1 MNEEALK
8 LLYDSYAKDKG
19 FRDYDEFKGLIA
31 DDDAR
36 KLFFE
41 DSNNDLGFKDQSD
54 FEDTIGF
61 KKKAD
66 TWQKSALEQML
77 PSWQSKSGS
86 QSPSEGA
93 ATAVKKTSTQ
103 EESQVKKGSL
113 VGVNDSETAVN
124 IWAHNSELAANK
136 NKPSGPVISKAYED
150 EFNGVVKQKV
160 DSLNSVYGAR
170 LESQLSAAKKNIEGN
185 IKLGKVTPEEADQ
198 LLSQLNQEYTD
209 KANSDFSNDANSEYD
224 KIIKSYEDKTKK
236 KIEKDSR
243 LAAEKSV
250 KDKNRKP
257 FRDAG
262 MTEDQIDQLEGMV
275 KKRNET
281 GEDDSAITKFI
292 SGFGVKAADI
302 LFNAAPMSNAAV
314 SNMFMNDFYEQ
325 KKEDIKKNLTG
336 KNAGSIDP
344 TNLARINNKN
354 YKDKLEQL
362 MLNDI
367 VLSPKDE
374 AVRDALQM
382 VYETIGSTGADKS
395 QDLFEDNFETFY
407 NKVISNKKLANNEE
421 IRKQQSESVE
431 LLGNIPKS
439 WDEAKETGEWA
450 KYVGGAMGNFAG
462 SAAYGVGTLGAGIY
476 TLNTGEVYNTIMENL
491 SKDISEK
498 TGQKMT
504 KDDLILSG
512 LDGDA
517 LGTAKAVGVMV
528 SALDAGGL
536 FMGAGRVAT
545 GAFKK
550 KIVDTA
556 IKDFIK
562 RGSKSIALRAAS
574 QFAKETAIP
583 LVSEAATEMAQSY
596 IPAVASN
603 ILAAKI
609 RAGQSF
615 DESIMSLS
623 PEETQE
629 VLESGIQAI
638 IGMGAVAPIGGAGA
652 AFRSVEADLIENDRS
667 EKFEV
672 IKDKNGNQFIVSKE
686 KPTTKIVKKE
696 DGTLTSIVSEGN
708 KPDTSQTSNTEDRT
722 ESDLPKSTTE
732 KLDVI
737 SGFIDSGKASELTL
751 ESAEKHSKGKDKV
764 LSKLGRVAVNL
775 FKVVGKIKSA
785 APRVVLLHDNQSAKA
800 MARALG
806 NDVGD
811 NYQVNG
817 WYSRD
822 IGEGG
827 TMFITP
833 NTNTAIHEIMMH
845 PVIDALK
852 QTAPERYEEFIQ
864 QVAQLK
870 TKDKEGNE
878 TTFLDKA
885 KKNYEDSSAEVINEE
900 AVVDYLSG
908 IADKGFDS
916 NFLQKIVELFEKYF
930 NVKVGEFNINLDNPT
945 DVQIFAKDLTKAL
958 RQSRPVVLTKDQTV
972 PASARVQIDEVKSRK
987 KEGVTFN
994 PDFSEYT
1001 GEDDVVTIA
1010 SENVKE
1016 SELTPER
1023 INEFKLKHQESLK
1036 EKNVK
1041 IGIFN
1046 MGDGNYS
1053 IDLNVTQPFEKQANT
1068 KEFAKQNNQ
1077 KAIYSPKGGGV
1088 IETGGT
1094 GETTIKSPS
1103 EAAETIKKLN
1113 SGNNPSSVNNKNTD
1127 SPSDPAVKFQI
1138 ELFHSSP
1145 YRFNEFK
1152 SSQVGKGVGK
1162 QMLGWGFYFLDKEAP
1177 TKVYATSSFQGRVLP
1192 KYTGKYKAGNI
1203 DVVSRLRGEFY
1214 GDVGLYKAKLE
1225 KESGKLFGSKSA
1237 KEEMNQLNKLS
1248 EELDR
1253 DSVGRFTYNTTAH
1266 KGKSPSE
1273 YDYLEGGS
1281 NLTDAQV
1288 HKIGFDTSTTGHQAY
1303 ESLAKSLGGD
1313 KEASMYLLDRGIDGI
1328 KYSDGNIFANKD
1340 RSKGNNVY
1348 VVFDERAISIDRAIS
1363 FSKTNEYKDNSSK
1376 TQEFFSDVVTGKSDK
1391 FKPVRPYSPIMKN
1404 NKDQEEFNKEY
1415 SKLKGNFDEHIATS
1429 IPGFRDVQVKKGRA
1443 IIDTLPEGGLVIDIA
1458 GSEGG
1463 LNKSITKISNGKI
1476 KTINLDVN
1484 KDMQSAHN
1492 TNPVKG
1498 AEFKLGAFFND
1509 YEEDGFTAKRWI
1521 PENKAD
1527 IVHESMGFQFMS
1539 PQRELHI
1546 KEAKDNYLKPDGMLI
1561 VEEKVGNPQWEE
1573 NEIKKDINFKSR
1585 FYTKEQIEEKNKAVK
1600 VSDFDANE
1608 GMAGNMVTEEKLLR
1622 DLGDNFSHVQQY
1634 WDAGNFKGYVASN
1647 DKTKIDKFIKSIG
1660 STNTEFSNRSDD
1672 QLKSI
1677 SFSKDR
1683 VSSPEL
1689 LSIKDQYNT
1698 DNKVI
1703 ISQVDPN
1710 GVFTQENIKRV
1721 EKLHRDSK
1729 DDRTSDEVLDTYK
1742 AFMDETME
1750 MYNTLIDN
1758 GYKIEPWTKPGEPYG
1773 VNSDLVRKDIN
1784 ENKHLYYLRSKAATG
1799 ANEQSSLDDS
1809 YPLFR
1814 ETGIVINGE
1823 QVLYNDLFRAVHDIF
1838 GHGIYKNSFST
1849 QGEFKA
1855 YQAHSNMY
1863 TEAAQS
1869 ALFLETVS
1877 YNAYYSVNK
1886 EYAPRKMYVV
1896 PDSIIKPIRES
1907 APAKSNISFSQEK
1920 GAERRSNPVSFQ
1932 AELGANDVSKPV
1944 TALSG
1949 INKGIDQVYS
1959 DRGLISKAE
1968 RVERDNLP
1976 TAKPLANVPFS
1987 KEKVDKS
1994 FTLKGGNKIVDSNG
2008 DPIILYHGTHKD
2020 FKGFDPLFDYENIP
2034 GNIGQIRD
2042 YETPIGMVFLSD
2054 SKERTKSYGGKT
2066 ISVIVKSKKILKI
2079 NAGNESPDIFFDN
2092 DYNGDNKI
2100 WTKFED
2106 GGYDLIEITGKTTKQ
2121 GNTRTYIAYPENLQ
2135 IYKEDQALF
2144 SKEKVTKTTERVVAP
2159 ENSEFENLH
2168 NAFDASNPDPRFTGK
2183 SQETKKMLDKMSS
2196 MTDDEISQEAQ
2207 KMGSDKLLDLAKS
2220 FQGNQ
2225 NFSLLFLIEQMKR
2238 AARANDNAAVD
2249 NAWDAVNQIGHTV
2262 GQLLA
2267 QMRALQSAADNNQ
2280 IIKRIIDRVFKKAG
2294 VNLTNDQKA
2303 ELSDLV
2309 EKYVITAAE
2318 EKKQY
2323 ERYDVNRT
2331 PVNKGRLDKSRQN
2344 ARAAAEDL
2352 QIFIDDHVPETLM
2365 DTLGTLLR
2373 GNLLSPISLGRNVFG
2388 NTISMVTSFTEAGIV
2403 YPMAAKLAS
2412 PRNARF
2418 LPYWVIVMAGA
2429 RGGWT
2434 TIRTLFPSVFDA
2446 YFGTHFLP
2454 TDDIISNKFEIRR
2467 QLRPLRSAKKLFTTL
2482 PREIRSGE
2490 KSVPQGL
2497 KEGLQNLLYATAGIP
2512 ASLMF
2517 KALQA
2522 TDAPFAEGFKAYHD
2536 YIEFYSQ
2543 KKNAGKSISNLEDFQ
2558 RNLTESQKSSRAKFA
2573 RTGLFSDPDSFA
2585 AKAARK
2591 IITQT
2596 PQEITRYTS
2605 ENFPRFIAEPFNAA
2619 LLFFRDAMAPYT
2631 TVPSNVVWTLM
2642 EYAVPALP
2650 LIESIQQFKK
2660 GNKVLASQLMGRA
2673 MNGVAMYYTAALIM
2687 EAGLMIDGDDD
2698 KNEKNDK
2705 QLKYAVGQPYG
2716 LNVDG
2721 LARLVSGGDP
2731 TRLDTDRIID
2741 SRMLGQPGLFMA
2753 YYSNYNRKL
2762 KESGIDERPADFIQE
2777 SVDKITIGASEGTR
2791 LSLDMSFMMGIE
2803 TALTSLFN
2811 VDQEAKGIG
2820 YFPGLASQTLDT
2832 YSNAIWPNTVSQ
2844 AIIGSQNQGPLSVSR
2859 ESFAKNLSERVAKKH
2874 FFFMSPDDL
2883 YPTLDIWGNK
2893 IENKEGIKN
2902 MANLWKSRTQRD
2914 PQAWEVIR
2922 LMDSTGEENPIYIAT
2937 PSIEVDTEEGKVRLN
2952 LQDSDKFLLAS
2963 LSGRFTHMLI
2973 SAAMNDPQ
2981 YTDLSDA
2988 ERVVV
2993 IKDQNTEGRRIARD
3007 IFEGLFMNDI
3017 EDGKITITDKKKG
3030 SYERAEKSTPKA
3042 QQKQSD
3048 EIINNAN

>member
-19 FRDYDEFKGLIA
+19 FKDYDEFKGLIA
-31 DDDAR
+31 DDNAR

-41 DSNNDLGFKDQSD
+41 ESNSDLGFKDQSD

-77 PSWQSKSGS
+77 PSGQSASGS
-86 QSPSEGA
+86 QSPSQGA
-93 ATAVKKTSTQ
+93 VPAVEKTSTQ
-103 EESQVKKGSL
+103 ERSL
-113 VGVNDSETAVN
+113 VG
-124 IWAHNSELAANK
+124 K
-136 NKPSGPVISKAYED
+136 
-150 EFNGVVKQKV
+150 
-160 DSLNSVYGAR
+160 
-170 LESQLSAAKKNIEGN
+170 
-185 IKLGKVTPEEADQ
+185 TPEETQA
-198 LLSQLNQEYTD
+198 LLFANAQEGQNKKAGITTD
-209 KANSDFSNDANSEYD
+209 RPILKKFDKDLTGEIKSSSDSLSSIYD
-224 KIIKSYEDKTKK
+224 KQYELLDKSMK
-236 KIEKDSR
+236 SR
-243 LAAEKSV
+243 
-250 KDKNRKP
+250 
-257 FRDAG
+257 
-262 MTEDQIDQLEGMV
+262 
-275 KKRNET
+275 
-281 GEDDSAITKFI
+281 
-292 SGFGVKAADI
+292 
-302 LFNAAPMSNAAV
+302 AV
-314 SNMFMNDFYEQ
+314 EQ
-325 KKEDIKKNLTG
+325 KKNGASDEEIQAEIQSNVNKFNETRTKEYQNKMSSIYSEKLDKYRNLSEKELKSENDLERSAREAVEKIAKSAEDKDGKVKSVAKAFIKNITNISTNGYAQAFANSKASYVENFDERIKKDGTNAFQEPRVSLAAIDHKEDTG
-336 KNAGSIDP
+336 KSLYDLYKVSLENLMSVEDPDKNLID
-344 TNLARINNKN
+344 
-354 YKDKLEQL
+354 KDK
-362 MLNDI
+362 I
-367 VLSPKDE
+367 T
-374 AVRDALQM
+374 RDAL
-382 VYETIGSTGADKS
+382 VKTY
-395 QDLFEDNFETFY
+395 
-407 NKVISNKKLANNEE
+407 
-421 IRKQQSESVE
+421 E
-431 LLGNIPKS
+431 LLGNRDVSNDEFRDVFKAKYNTTAGEYKKDYVSKAEKKGDASAVLLSDIPNT
-439 WDEAKETGEWA
+439 WEEAKETGKIAE
-450 KYVGGAMGNFAG
+450 YLSGGVGEIIG
-462 SAAYGVGTLGAGIY
+462 SSVISVGTLGAGGVI
-476 TLNTGEVYNTIMENL
+476 LNTGEVYDKLLTDY
-491 SKDISEK
+491 SKDLSERVGKNISKEEIVSNSQDK
-498 TGQKMT
+498 DVVHMT
-504 KDDLILSG
+504 EYMAPIVSSLDL
-512 LDGDA
+512 A
-517 LGTAKAVGVMV
+517 GT
-528 SALDAGGL
+528 L
-536 FMGAGRVAT
+536 FGAGRTAKNL
-545 GAFKK
+545 FSK
-550 KIVDTA
+550 KIID
-556 IKDFIK
+556 
-562 RGSKSIALRAAS
+562 AAS
-574 QFAKETAIP
+574 RQLTKKGAVAIIKSGASAAAKG
-583 LVSEAATEMAQSY
+583 LLY
-596 IPAVASN
+596 PAVAEVSTEVSQSLIPMLGSN
-603 ILAAKI
+603 IIASKI
-609 RAGQSF
+609 RKGMDI
-615 DESIMSLS
+615 DEAITSLS
-623 PEETQE
+623 NEEVDE
-629 VLESGIQAI
+629 L
-638 IGMGAVAPIGGAGA
+638 
-652 AFRSVEADLIENDRS
+652 
-667 EKFEV
+667 FEV
-672 IKDKNGNQFIVSKE
+672 ARKVGLSMGILGGPGSVVQGLSSAANDISNNHKFDQSKMEVIEDKNGNQFVVSKE
-686 KPTTKIVKKE
+686 IPNNKVVKKS
-696 DGTLTSIVSEGN
+696 DGTLSSIVEEN
-708 KPDTSQTSNTEDRT
+708 KE
-722 ESDLPKSTTE
+722 ESVKPKLDKEPKSTVDQSEIIE
-732 KLDVI
+732 KAVE
-737 SGFIDSGKASELTL
+737 SGQAYELTPEL
-751 ESAEKHSKGKDKV
+751 AEQYASGKDK
-764 LSKLGRVAVNL
+764 SMAKLGKVAGNL
-775 FKVVGKIKSA
+775 YKAIGKIKSI
-785 APRVVLLHDNQSAKA
+785 PPKVVLLSDNESAKSVA
-800 MARALG
+800 ASLG
-806 NDVGD
+806 FDVKSD
-811 NYQVNG
+811 DKING
-817 WYSRD
+817 WYNRD
-822 IGEGG
+822 TN

-864 QVAQLK
+864 QVANLK
-870 TKDKEGNE
+870 TKDKDGNE

-885 KKNYEDSSAEVINEE
+885 KKNYEGSSVEVINEE
-900 AVVDYLSG
+900 AVVDYLTG

-958 RQSRPVVLTKDQTV
+958 RQSRPVVLTKDQAV
-972 PASARVQIDEVKSRK
+972 PASARVQIDDVKSKK

-1016 SELTPER
+1016 SDLTPER
-1023 INEFKLKHQESLK
+1023 INEFKSKHQESLK

-1041 IGIFN
+1041 IGIFD
-1046 MGDGNYS
+1046 MGGGNYS
-1053 IDLNVTQPFEKQANT
+1053 IDLNVTQPFESQEKT
-1068 KEFAKQNNQ
+1068 KEFAKANNQ

-1103 EAAETIKKLN
+1103 EATEAIKKIN
-1113 SGNNPSSVNNKNTD
+1113 SP
-1127 SPSDPAVKFQI
+1127 
-1138 ELFHSSP
+1138 E
-1145 YRFNEFK
+1145 
-1152 SSQVGKGVGK
+1152 SQ
-1162 QMLGWGFYFLDKEAP
+1162 
-1177 TKVYATSSFQGRVLP
+1177 
-1192 KYTGKYKAGNI
+1192 
-1203 DVVSRLRGEFY
+1203 
-1214 GDVGLYKAKLE
+1214 
-1225 KESGKLFGSKSA
+1225 
-1237 KEEMNQLNKLS
+1237 
-1248 EELDR
+1248 
-1253 DSVGRFTYNTTAH
+1253 
-1266 KGKSPSE
+1266 
-1273 YDYLEGGS
+1273 
-1281 NLTDAQV
+1281 
-1288 HKIGFDTSTTGHQAY
+1288 
-1303 ESLAKSLGGD
+1303 
-1313 KEASMYLLDRGIDGI
+1313 
-1328 KYSDGNIFANKD
+1328 
-1340 RSKGNNVY
+1340 
-1348 VVFDERAISIDRAIS
+1348 
-1363 FSKTNEYKDNSSK
+1363 YKDNSSK

-1391 FKPVRPYSPIMKN
+1391 FKPVKPYSPIMKN
-1404 NKDQEEFNKEY
+1404 NKAQENFNKEY
-1415 SKLKGNFDEHIATS
+1415 SKFKGNFDEHIATS

-1443 IIDTLPEGGLVIDIA
+1443 IIDALPEGGLVIDIA

-1463 LNKSITKISNGKI
+1463 LNKSITKISKGKI

-1484 KDMQSAHN
+1484 KDMQAAHN
-1492 TNPVKG
+1492 NNPVKG

-1527 IVHESMGFQFMS
+1527 VVHESMGFQFMS

-1546 KEAKDNYLKPDGMLI
+1546 KEVKDNYLKGDGMLI
-1561 VEEKVGNPQWEE
+1561 VEEKVGNPKWEE
-1573 NEIKKDINFKSR
+1573 NEIKKDKDFKSR

-1622 DLGDNFSHVQQY
+1622 DLGSNFNYIQQY

-1647 DKTKIDKFIKSIG
+1647 DKVKIDRFMKSIG
-1660 STNTEFSNRSDD
+1660 STNTEFSNRSDSE
-1672 QLKSI
+1672 LKSVGLNNKKTSGNRI
-1677 SFSKDR
+1677 
-1683 VSSPEL
+1683 SSPEL
-1689 LSIKDQYNT
+1689 LYIKDQYNT
-1698 DNKVI
+1698 YND
-1703 ISQVDPN
+1703 ISTEQVDPN
-1710 GVFTQENIKRV
+1710 GVFTPDDINRV
-1721 EKLHRDSK
+1721 EKLHRESK
-1729 DDRTSDEVLDTYK
+1729 DDRTSDDVLDTYK

-1784 ENKHLYYLRSKAATG
+1784 ENKHLYYLRSKSATG

-1814 ETGIVINGE
+1814 ETGIVINGDP
-1823 QVLYNDLFRAVHDIF
+1823 VLYNDLFRAVHDIF

-1863 TEAAQS
+1863 SPEAQS

-1896 PDSIIKPIRES
+1896 PDSIIKSIRES
-1907 APAKSNISFSQEK
+1907 APSKSNISFSQEK
-1920 GAERRSNPVSFQ
+1920 GTERRSNPVSFQ
-1932 AELGANDVSKPV
+1932 AEKLIGTEIQSAKPITTTASVAKFLNSWAKKNNIFGRKNIEKMDESKAVDILVPQIRKELQAWDEFMASDYRGFYDQDVAIDVDNRLKKFAQDRYKRQLSDQEVALYHVLSAFASPSATPEFDSQKGLLLFDRYLRTGEVEPYDYSKDADVYQKNEKGIKVPTGEKKKNPDGSPVFPQVSVAYASQSLDKFNEIVEKVGGPDKAIDWISSQHSYEELSEMAGKPIKGKDAMKEHEYLSKEDGGYGVFAISGPKLGSYILNRIGNLDTVTKDMWYARSMARLFGEPLVDGKKAIKKPWEPSTKIGNKKRVIADKAFKILSDERGVSPAVIQQQLWDFEKKLWQQIGADDISKPV

-1949 INKGIDQVYS
+1949 INKGIDQVYQ

-1968 RVERDNLP
+1968 RIERENLP
-1976 TAKPLANVPFS
+1976 TAKPL
-1987 KEKVDKS
+1987 
-1994 FTLKGGNKIVDSNG
+1994 
-2008 DPIILYHGTHKD
+2008 
-2020 FKGFDPLFDYENIP
+2020 ENAP
-2034 GNIGQIRD
+2034 
-2042 YETPIGMVFLSD
+2042 
-2054 SKERTKSYGGKT
+2054 
-2066 ISVIVKSKKILKI
+2066 
-2079 NAGNESPDIFFDN
+2079 
-2092 DYNGDNKI
+2092 
-2100 WTKFED
+2100 
-2106 GGYDLIEITGKTTKQ
+2106 
-2121 GNTRTYIAYPENLQ
+2121 
-2135 IYKEDQALF
+2135 F

-2168 NAFDASNPDPRFTGK
+2168 NAFDATNPDPRFTGK
-2183 SQETKKMLDKMSS
+2183 SQETKKMLDKMYS
-2196 MTDDEISQEAQ
+2196 MTDDEISSEAQ

-2220 FQGNQ
+2220 FKGNQ
-2225 NFSLLFLIEQMKR
+2225 NFSLLFLIEKMKR

-2249 NAWDAVNQIGHTV
+2249 NTWDAVNQIGHTV

-2280 IIKRIIDRVFKKAG
+2280 IIKRIIDRVFKKAD

-2388 NTISMVTSFTEAGIV
+2388 NTISMATSFTEAGIV

-2412 PRNARF
+2412 PKNARF
-2418 LPYWVIVMAGA
+2418 LPYWVPVMAGA

-2434 TIRTLFPSVFDA
+2434 TLKTLFPSLSDA
-2446 YFGTHFLP
+2446 YFGTHYLA
-2454 TDDIISNKFEIRR
+2454 TDDVISNKFEVRR

-2482 PREIRSGE
+2482 PREVRSGE

-2558 RNLTESQKSSRAKFA
+2558 RNLTESQKTDRNKFA

-2596 PQEITRYTS
+2596 PQEIARYTTES
-2605 ENFPRFIAEPFNAA
+2605 FPRFISEPMNAA
-2619 LLFFRDAMAPYT
+2619 MFFMRDALAPYT
-2631 TVPSNVVWTLM
+2631 TVPSNVVWTFL
-2642 EYAVPALP
+2642 EYAVPAIP

-2673 MNGVAMYYTAALIM
+2673 MNGVAMYYTAALIS

-2698 KNEKNDK
+2698 RNEKNDK

-2721 LARLVSGGDP
+2721 LGRLVSGGDP
-2731 TRLDTDRIID
+2731 TRLDTDRIVD

-2753 YYSNYNRKL
+2753 YYSNYARKL
-2762 KESGIDERPADFIQE
+2762 RESGVEERPTDFIQD

-2791 LSLDMSFMMGIE
+2791 LALDMSFMMGIE

-2811 VDQEAKGIG
+2811 VDQEAKGLG
-2820 YFPGLASQTLDT
+2820 YFPSLASQTLDT
-2832 YSNAIWPNTVSQ
+2832 YSNAIWPNTLSQ
-2844 AIIGSQNQGPLSVSR
+2844 AIIGAENQGPLSISR

-2874 FFFMSPDDL
+2874 FFFMKPDDL

-2914 PQAWEVIR
+2914 PQAWEVLR

-2937 PSIEVDTEEGKVRLN
+2937 PSIEIDTEEGKVKLN

-2963 LSGRFTHMLI
+2963 LSGRFTHMLV

-2981 YTDLSDA
+2981 YSDLTDA

-3007 IFEGLFMNDI
+3007 IFSGLFMNDI
-3017 EDGKITITDKKKG
+3017 EDGKIKITDKKEG
-3030 SYERAEKSTPKA
+3030 RYERVDKTTPEA
-3042 QQKQSD
+3042 QQSQSD
-3048 EIINNAN
+3048 EIINDAN